1 MLPLIP
7 LQHLLAQTHKILNLP
22 PSGLTCSPLSPWIL
36 WNLWTARN
44 KRIFEDKI
52 YSAEETLS
60 KAVRDAKEW
69 ESAKKKPVVVEQPRQ
84 SPLGLADPMLPTCS
98 VDGAWNAITKCAGFG
113 WCLQDKKTNLE
124 IKGSAARRYVG
135 SALTA
140 EALAI
145 RAALQVAINSGLS
158 SIKIMSDSSV
168 LISALRS
175 GTVLNEIA
183 GLLHEISHLISL
195 FSTISFVV
203 ISRSVNSVADG
214 LAKCALVG
222 LSRQN
227 NV

>member
-1 MLPLIP
+1 MTVPRLREMKRSLAPDILFLMETKNQDDFVLSE
-7 LQHLLAQTHKILNLP
+7 LQSLGFDHHFTVP
-22 PSGLTCSPLSPWIL
+22 PIGLSG
-36 WNLWTARN
+36 
-44 KRIFEDKI
+44 
-52 YSAEETLS
+52 
-60 KAVRDAKEW
+60 
-69 ESAKKKPVVVEQPRQ
+69 
-84 SPLGLADPMLPTCS
+84 GLALFWKTDLS
-98 VDGAWNAITKCAGFG
+98 LDILEASAHYIDTKIK
-113 WCLQDKKTNLE
+113 DKKTNLE

>member
-1 MLPLIP
+1 
-7 LQHLLAQTHKILNLP
+7 
-22 PSGLTCSPLSPWIL
+22 
-36 WNLWTARN
+36 
-44 KRIFEDKI
+44 
-52 YSAEETLS
+52 
-60 KAVRDAKEW
+60 
-69 ESAKKKPVVVEQPRQ
+69 
-84 SPLGLADPMLPTCS
+84 MLPTCS

-113 WCLQDKKTNLE
+113 WCIQDKKTNLE

-145 RAALQVAINSGLS
+145 REALQVANSSGLS

-222 LSRQN
+222 ISRQN
-227 NV
+227 DV